1 MLLELSVLGEIL
13 LANRADKAAVPA
25 NVRLNVAEEV
35 PVLAKDVAAEVAAV
49 LGAAG
54 VDWHVLQ
61 GAYTYDVCTEGG

>member
-13 LANRADKAAVPA
+13 LANRADKSAVPA

-54 VDWHVLQ
+54 VYGHVLQ
-61 GAYTYDVCTEGG
+61 GGMNI

>member
-13 LANRADKAAVPA
+13 LANRADKSAVPA

-49 LGAAG
+49 LGAAR
-54 VDWHVLQ
+54 VDRHVLWE
-61 GAYTYDVCTEGG
+61 DHP